1 MEVEEFF
8 EEWEEE
14 DWAEF
19 IEEAEEDGE
28 IAVQSEED
36 CIDSESDSGD
46 EGNVVIK
53 CSKCKKPYH
62 LRAWLKNLK
71 ESCKERGLKKEEKP
85 GCLNIR
91 RKPGRCCLP
100 SDVRNFSVKSAYR
113 D

>member
-1 MEVEEFF
+1 MEVQESF

-19 IEEAEEDGE
+19 IKEAAEDGE

-36 CIDSESDSGD
+36 CIDSESDSGN

-53 CSKCKKPYH
+53 CSKCKN
-62 LRAWLKNLK
+62 LRAWLKNTKNLANEK
-71 ESCKERGLKKEEKP
+71 GLKTVEKL
-85 GCLNIR
+85 GCLNIS

-113 D
+113 V